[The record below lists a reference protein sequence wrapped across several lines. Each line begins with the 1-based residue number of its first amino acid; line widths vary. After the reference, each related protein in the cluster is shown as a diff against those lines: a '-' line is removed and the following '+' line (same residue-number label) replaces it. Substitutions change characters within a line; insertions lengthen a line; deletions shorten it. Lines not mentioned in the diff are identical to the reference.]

1 MVRSSCEGGVR
12 RLRVETIGLHHL
24 HHRSDETP
32 MVFVAG
38 ISVPDYPGQPEAAW
52 VGPAW
57 VGPAH
62 AALLPVAG
70 LGLLALVV
78 GIALLALGNHPR
90 RLGGPPSA

>member
-1 MVRSSCEGGVR
+1 MR

-32 MVFVAG
+32 LVFVAG

-52 VGPAW
+52 VGPA
-57 VGPAH
+57 H

-70 LGLLALVV
+70 LGLLALVI

>member
-1 MVRSSCEGGVR
+1 MCLAIVGPVW
-12 RLRVETIGLHHL
+12 LLAALVLAAL
-24 HHRSDETP
+24 
-32 MVFVAG
+32 VFVAG
-38 ISVPDYPGQPEAAW
+38 ISVPDYPGQPEA
-52 VGPAW
+52 AW

-78 GIALLALGNHPR
+78 GIALLALGNRPR